1 VQVTGKL
8 SMAKGQRKKLE
19 SRTKFLLFDLIIVIP
34 LLVAAGGLK
43 LSDNQSQSIGTEVP
57 VTICFVF
64 GVVLNVVLWSEFE
77 MHKYK
82 MLVRSTFMGPHT
94 ERGEAMVRLNKIMNR
109 FLMLSYL
116 LLGVVPTMF
125 AFPLNKSL
133 GPVASN
139 EWIIIIV
146 RNCGVIFW
154 QVFVRFFSRRRCPL
168 LISQRA
174 HRPSSCPGTLCRKRR
189 RSRRRRSPT
198 ATLSCSPFPPRR
210 ARTRLLNTLR
220 PPVRK
225 SERLAS

>member
-1 VQVTGKL
+1 
-8 SMAKGQRKKLE
+8 
-19 SRTKFLLFDLIIVIP
+19 
-34 LLVAAGGLK
+34 VAAGGLK
-43 LSDNQSQSIGTEVP
+43 LSDSQSQSIGTEVP

-154 QVFVRFFSRRRCPL
+154 QVFVRFFFQTSLPLTHITTRAQAIIVSRH
-168 LISQRA
+168 IMSQTT
-174 HRPSSCPGTLCRKRR
+174 TLK
-189 RSRRRRSPT
+189 T
-198 ATLSCSPFPPRR
+198 ATQSDSNSVVQPVSPSQS
-210 ARTRLLNTLR
+210 AHKVIEYIEATGTQ
-220 PPVRK
+220 K
-225 SERLAS
+225 